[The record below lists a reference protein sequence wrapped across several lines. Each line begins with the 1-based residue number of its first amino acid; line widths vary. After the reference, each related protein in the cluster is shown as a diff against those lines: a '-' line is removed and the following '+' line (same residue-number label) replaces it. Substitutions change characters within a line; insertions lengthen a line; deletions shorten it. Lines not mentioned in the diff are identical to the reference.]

1 VRLSTL
7 LLALLLA
14 TPAPARAEENPWVPF
29 ADGPD
34 LVILHTNDTHAHLE
48 PYDRKELRSVG
59 GIARRATMIRQAR
72 KQFGDKLL
80 VVDAGDTFQ
89 GTPVFNFF
97 RGKADYEA
105 MDAAGYEATTVGN
118 HDLDE
123 GLDNLKTQIKSRSMR
138 LISSNLVDATTR
150 KPVFGA
156 DWVVER
162 GGNRIGIFGVIGEV
176 SAWQSIAR
184 KHRKGL
190 DVLPAAET
198 ARRKAQEL
206 RAKGCKTILMLSHSG
221 FEEDQALA
229 AAVPGI
235 DLIIGGHSHTRVDH
249 PKEVRCGTWTTL
261 VAQAFQWGEYL
272 GRIELDLAPDGHIQA
287 HNGFLVPVAGDTP
300 EAEDVATLVKGY
312 TSRIEIAMGEVVGQA
327 PQGLSTDGKYDREC
341 GLGRWASDIV
351 RQTTGAEIAFLNA
364 GGLRASINP
373 GPVHVGDI
381 YQVFPFENTLVTL
394 SMTGSQLRRLLG
406 LVARREAGLLYMSG
420 ATALLGD
427 GKVEEVLVGGKP
439 LQDGRVY
446 RVATI
451 DYLAQANDKYTTF
464 SEATQFKDQ
473 GILLR
478 DAIIDWVRKHPKASE
493 PQGIRLQVR
502 SWPAKS

>member
-1 VRLSTL
+1 MRTSTL
-7 LLALLLA
+7 LTALILALA
-14 TPAPARAEENPWVPF
+14 SPARAADNPWVPF

-80 VVDAGDTFQ
+80 VLDAGDTFQ

-97 RGKADYEA
+97 KGKADYEA
-105 MDAAGYEATTVGN
+105 MDLAGYEATTVGN

-123 GLDNLKTQIKSRSMR
+123 GLGNLKTQIKGRSMR
-138 LISSNLVDATTR
+138 LISSNLVDADTR
-150 KPVFGA
+150 KPVFTPEWIVDRAGQ
-156 DWVVER
+156 
-162 GGNRIGIFGVIGEV
+162 RIGIFGVTGEV
-176 SAWQSIAR
+176 NAWQSIAR
-184 KHRKGL
+184 KHREGL
-190 DVLPAAET
+190 AILPAAET
-198 ARRKAQEL
+198 ARRKVKEL
-206 RAKGCKTILMLSHSG
+206 RDKGCKTILMLSHSG

-235 DLIIGGHSHTRVDH
+235 DLILGGHSHTKVDH

-261 VAQAFQWGEYL
+261 VAQDFQWGEYL
-272 GRIELDLAPDGHIQA
+272 GRIELDLAPDGHVLA

-300 EAEDVATLVKGY
+300 EAEDVAKAVQTY
-312 TSRIEIAMGEVVGQA
+312 TGKIAVAMSEVVGQA
-327 PQGLSTDGKYDREC
+327 PRGLSADGKYEREC
-341 GLGRWASDIV
+341 GLGRWAADIV
-351 RQTTGAEIAFLNA
+351 RQATGAEIAFLNA

-373 GPVHVGDI
+373 GPVRIGDV
-381 YQVFPFENTLVTL
+381 YQVFPFENTLVTV
-394 SMTGSQLRRLLG
+394 SMTGGQLRRLLG
-406 LVARREAGLLYMSG
+406 LVARRDAGLLYMSG
-420 ATALLGD
+420 GTAVLGD
-427 GKVEEVLVGGKP
+427 GKVEDFRIGGQP
-439 LQDGRVY
+439 LQEGRAY

-464 SEATQFKDQ
+464 SEATNLKEQ

-478 DAIIDWVRKHPKASE
+478 DAIIDWVRKHPDVAE
-493 PQGIRLQVR
+493 PEDIRLQVR
-502 SWPAKS
+502 SWPANS